1 MEERTIDLYD
11 QYIDLY
17 WNEIELTERDCLIQE
32 KLWNIFNE
40 VYLNYGDSKEV
51 VFIALYGS

>member
-1 MEERTIDLYD
+1 MEEKTINLYD
-11 QYIDLY
+11 QYMDLY
-17 WNEIELTERDCLIQE
+17 HNEIELTERDYLIQE

-40 VYLNYGDSKEV
+40 IYLNYGDSKEV

>member
-1 MEERTIDLYD
+1 MEEKTIDLYD

-40 VYLNYGDSKEV
+40 IYLNYGNSKEV
-51 VFIALYGS
+51 ALIALYGS

>member
-1 MEERTIDLYD
+1 MEERTINLYD

>member
-1 MEERTIDLYD
+1 MDERTIDLYD

>member
-1 MEERTIDLYD
+1 MEERIINLYD

>member
-17 WNEIELTERDCLIQE
+17 WNEIELTERDCLIQG

-51 VFIALYGS
+51 AFIALYGS

>member
-51 VFIALYGS
+51 ALIALYGS

>member
-17 WNEIELTERDCLIQE
+17 WNEIKLTERDYLIQE

>member
-1 MEERTIDLYD
+1 MDERTINLYD

-17 WNEIELTERDCLIQE
+17 WNEVELTKRDCLIQE

>member
-1 MEERTIDLYD
+1 MEERTIDLYN

>member
-1 MEERTIDLYD
+1 MEEKTIDLYD

-40 VYLNYGDSKEV
+40 VYLNYGNSKEV
-51 VFIALYGS
+51 VFIALFGS

>member
-1 MEERTIDLYD
+1 MEEKTIDLYD

-17 WNEIELTERDCLIQE
+17 WNEIELTERNCLIQG

-51 VFIALYGS
+51 AFIALYGS

>member
-51 VFIALYGS
+51 AFIALYGS

>member
-1 MEERTIDLYD
+1 MEERTINLYD

-17 WNEIELTERDCLIQE
+17 WNEIELTERNCLIQG

-51 VFIALYGS
+51 AFIALYGS